1 MKVIDNHLSESHFKH
16 IQSVL
21 MADDFPWFF
30 QDGINYIP
38 DLDRYQFT
46 HLFYDYQ
53 NNSKSN
59 RNSDWLEFVD
69 SIVEFHFLKRIK
81 ANLNHRTLFHRKSG
95 YHVDYVSNPSHK
107 TSIFY
112 INTNNGWTE
121 FANGDRVKCVEN
133 RLVTFDSNLKH
144 QGVTCT
150 DKKRKIVIN
159 LNYEG

>member
-1 MKVIDNHLSESHFKH
+1 M
-16 IQSVL
+16 
-21 MADDFPWFF
+21 
-30 QDGINYIP
+30 
-38 DLDRYQFT
+38 
-46 HLFYDYQ
+46 
-53 NNSKSN
+53 
-59 RNSDWLEFVD
+59 
-69 SIVEFHFLKRIK
+69 
-81 ANLNHRTLFHRKSG
+81 
-95 YHVDYVSNPSHK
+95 DYVSNPSHK

>member
-53 NNSKSN
+53 NNMQ
-59 RNSDWLEFVD
+59 EME
-69 SIVEFHFLKRIK
+69 SIMEGLLLR
-81 ANLNHRTLFHRKSG
+81 
-95 YHVDYVSNPSHK
+95 
-107 TSIFY
+107 
-112 INTNNGWTE
+112 
-121 FANGDRVKCVEN
+121 
-133 RLVTFDSNLKH
+133 
-144 QGVTCT
+144 
-150 DKKRKIVIN
+150 DK
-159 LNYEG
+159 

>member
-81 ANLNHRTLFHRKSG
+81 ALF
-95 YHVDYVSNPSHK
+95 
-107 TSIFY
+107 
-112 INTNNGWTE
+112 
-121 FANGDRVKCVEN
+121 
-133 RLVTFDSNLKH
+133 
-144 QGVTCT
+144 
-150 DKKRKIVIN
+150 KIKN
-159 LNYEG
+159 K